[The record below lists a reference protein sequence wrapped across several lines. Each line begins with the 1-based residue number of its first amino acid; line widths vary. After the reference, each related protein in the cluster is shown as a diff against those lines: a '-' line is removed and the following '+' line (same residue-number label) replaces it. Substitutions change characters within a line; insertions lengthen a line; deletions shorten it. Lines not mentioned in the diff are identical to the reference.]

1 MYEHLKALR
10 ESLGMTQAE
19 FGRSVGI
26 AKSTY
31 NNYETGIRDPKSD
44 FWIAVAQKYGVT
56 IDYLMGFSNDPKKTS
71 IYQKASSDISE
82 EARKIARS
90 YDRISEL
97 GKGAVRAI
105 LEYEEKSAAIK
116 AVKGK
121 NVAAQAEAARMVEMI
136 VYRNPASAGVPLY
149 AEDDYD
155 RIEFR
160 ENEVE
165 PGADFG
171 IRISGDSMEPTIPDG
186 SIVWVRKTPEIDN
199 GQIGVFMINDSA
211 VCKRFHKDETA
222 MLLESDNKKYPPIPI
237 KEFDRLGLVGRVLGF
252 K

>member
-1 MYEHLKALR
+1 MWLDKLR
-10 ESLGMTQAE
+10 AMKERSGLTTKEIAE
-19 FGRSVGI
+19 MSNIPEPTLEKLFAG
-26 AKSTY
+26 ATK
-31 NNYETGIRDPKSD
+31 DPKLATMQQLVHFFGCTLDDLDS
-44 FWIAVAQKYGVT
+44 G
-56 IDYLMGFSNDPKKTS
+56 SKK
-71 IYQKASSDISE
+71 QAAPSDISE
-82 EARKIARS
+82 EARKVARA
-90 YDRISEL
+90 YDRISEH

-116 AVKGK
+116 AVKEK
-121 NVAAQAEAARMVEMI
+121 NADAHTEAARMVEMI

-155 RIEFR
+155 RLEFS

-186 SIVWVRKTPEIDN
+186 TIVWVRKTPEIDN

-222 MLLESDNKKYPPIPI
+222 ILLESDNKKYPPIPI
-237 KEFDRLGLVGRVLGF
+237 KEFDRLGLVGRVLGY